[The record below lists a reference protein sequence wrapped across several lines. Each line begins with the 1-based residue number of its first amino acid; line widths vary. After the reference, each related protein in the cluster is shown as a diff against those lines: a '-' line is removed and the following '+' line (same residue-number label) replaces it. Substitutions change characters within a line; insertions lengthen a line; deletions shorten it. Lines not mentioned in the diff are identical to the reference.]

1 MPGIPLHKVS
11 KPVKNCENEVDV
23 MNGMQREDLGSTDKV
38 QQGFFENEFEIERKK
53 FCSAHKIQTNT
64 STDTSGKKIY

>member
-1 MPGIPLHKVS
+1 
-11 KPVKNCENEVDV
+11 
-23 MNGMQREDLGSTDKV
+23 MNGMQREDLGSFDKV